1 MANTIDAY
9 SALNGST
16 AAPGGKSNA
25 FEAGSAERFL
35 KLLVTQMQ
43 NQDPL
48 NPADNAQITSQ
59 MAQINTVSGIE
70 TLNTTVQGLNGRF
83 VQMQALQ
90 GASLVGRD
98 ITVAGDKFA
107 FTSESG
113 IGGFELDGT
122 ADRVKVEVL
131 APNGRV
137 VDTLELGAQSAGLH
151 GFEWQ
156 PRNQPLPSASEGYRF
171 RIVAT
176 TGAAAVPAT
185 PLMRDR
191 VEAVSSA
198 GDKLTLETAVSGRI
212 DYSAVKAV
220 GGS

>member
-1 MANTIDAY
+1 MATTINPY
-9 SALNGST
+9 SALNGSG
-16 AAPGGKSNA
+16 AAAGGQSNA

-70 TLNTTVQGLNGRF
+70 TLNKSVQGLNSRF

-107 FTSESG
+107 FTSDAG
-113 IGGFELDGT
+113 IGGYELAGT

-137 VDTLELGAQSAGLH
+137 VETLELGAQTAGMH
-151 GFEWQ
+151 GFQWK
-156 PRNQPLPSASEGYRF
+156 PKDLALPAASEGYRF
-171 RIVAT
+171 RILAT
-176 TGAAAVPAT
+176 IGAAAVNAT

-191 VEAVSSA
+191 VEAVSSS
-198 GDKLTLETAVSGRI
+198 GDRLSVETAVSGRI
-212 DYSAVKAV
+212 DYSAIRAV
-220 GGS
+220 GGG